1 MPKYAYRTKNLKTMI
16 VKTNVK
22 LNLGLSVL
30 RKRPDGYHDIET
42 LFVPC
47 FDFGDTLEIITGD
60 DYSRTSAAMFAKY
73 GSVEYT
79 LNDGRNGA
87 ENHKAAEPEAL
98 TTNEISACERI
109 VESEEDSSTPY
120 KVKTKDSGQVT
131 VSEDSRLVQGISE
144 DGKLMITIAREEGV
158 DWNPLKD
165 LCTKAYYILAQ
176 DFDLPPVKIFLEK
189 TAPVG
194 AGLGGG
200 SADAAFTLK
209 ALNELCGLN
218 LSDQRLSEYAAR
230 LGSDCSFFIFNR
242 PMIGSGRGEVLEPY
256 DIDLSAYETKVL
268 IPEGVAVSTA
278 EAYKG
283 IVPRE
288 AAGVSDTISA
298 TRRLVSIAEPSV
310 RCPKVAA
317 ASSTETATARGTEVR
332 TGQCPETATVRCPE
346 TATAQSPKAETAKC
360 LETETICG
368 QEDRTDRSSETAAAR
383 CPETKA
389 AKSPEAVGA
398 SSLALREVLALPVT
412 EWKGN
417 LVNDFEATVF
427 KAHPE
432 LAAIKQSLYDS
443 GAVYASM
450 SGSGSALFALYRK

>member
-1 MPKYAYRTKNLKTMI
+1 MGIKKMI

-22 LNLGLSVL
+22 LNLGLGVL
-30 RKRPDGYHDIET
+30 RKRPDGFHDIET

-47 FDFGDTLEIITGD
+47 FDFGDTLEIITAD
-60 DYSRTSAAMFAKY
+60 DYSRTSAALFAKY
-73 GSVEYT
+73 GTAEYPD
-79 LNDGRNGA
+79 DG
-87 ENHKAAEPEAL
+87 
-98 TTNEISACERI
+98 
-109 VESEEDSSTPY
+109 
-120 KVKTKDSGQVT
+120 
-131 VSEDSRLVQGISE
+131 RLVQGISE

-165 LCTKAYYILAQ
+165 LCAKAYGVLAE
-176 DFDLPPVKIFLEK
+176 DFELPPVKIFLEK

-242 PMIGSGRGEVLEPY
+242 PMIGSNRGEVLEPY
-256 DIDLSAYETKVL
+256 DIDLSEYETKVL
-268 IPEGVAVSTA
+268 VPEGIAVSTA

-288 AAGVSDTISA
+288 KAGS
-298 TRRLVSIAEPSV
+298 L
-310 RCPKVAA
+310 
-317 ASSTETATARGTEVR
+317 G
-332 TGQCPETATVRCPE
+332 
-346 TATAQSPKAETAKC
+346 
-360 LETETICG
+360 LM
-368 QEDRTDRSSETAAAR
+368 
-383 CPETKA
+383 
-389 AKSPEAVGA
+389 EA
-398 SSLALREVLALPVT
+398 LALPVT
-412 EWKGN
+412 EWKDN